1 MTLIVQNAIDPNFVN
16 TLVTATSSQTLA
28 NKTIKTTKEKV
39 TVVGAAPTSTTNFD
53 VVTQAISVYNTSS
66 TNFTLNVRGDAT
78 TTLASLLAVG
88 ESIGIALLVPNGST
102 PYYMSAVTI
111 DGAAQTPKY
120 QSGLAFAAG
129 NASSTDMY
137 NIFII
142 RTGTASPGVGTYQ
155 VYASQ
160 TKFA

>member
-16 TLVTATSSQTLA
+16 SLVTATSSQTLA

-39 TVVGAAPTSTTNFD
+39 TVVGTAPTSTTNFD

-102 PYYMSAVTI
+102 PYYMSAITI
-111 DGAAQTPKY
+111 DGTAQTPKY

-142 RTGTASPGVGTYQ
+142 RTGTASTGVGTYQ
-155 VYASQ
+155 VYISQ

>member
-88 ESIGIALLVPNGST
+88 ESIGIALLVPNGAT
-102 PYYMSAVTI
+102 AYYMNGLTI
-111 DGAAQTPKY
+111 DGVAQTPKY
-120 QSGLAFAAG
+120 QSGITFPAG
-129 NASSTDMY
+129 NPSSTDMY

-142 RTGTASPGVGTYQ
+142 KTGTSVYQ

>member
-1 MTLIVQNAIDPNFVN
+1 MTLVVQNALDPALYNSLA
-16 TLVTATSSQTLA
+16 TLSGSQTMT

-39 TVVGAAPTSTTNFD
+39 TVVGAAPSSTTNFD
-53 VVTQAISVYNTSS
+53 VVTQAISVYNTA
-66 TNFTLNVRGDAT
+66 TNNFTINVRGDAT

-88 ESIGIALLVPNGST
+88 ESIGIALLVPNGAGA
-102 PYYMSAVTI
+102 YYMNGLSI

-120 QSGLAFAAG
+120 QSGIVFAAG
-129 NASSTDMY
+129 NTNSTDMY

-142 RTGTASPGVGTYQ
+142 RTGTASPGLGTYQ

-160 TKFA
+160 TKYA

>member
-16 TLVTATSSQTLA
+16 SLVTATSSQTLS

-39 TVVGAAPTSTTNFD
+39 TVVAAAPTSTTNFD
-53 VVTQAISVYNTSS
+53 VVTQAIVVYNTS
-66 TNFTLNVRGDAT
+66 TNNFTLNVRGDAT

-88 ESIGIALLVPNGST
+88 ESIGIALLVPNGAGA
-102 PYYMSAVTI
+102 YYMTGVTI
-111 DGAAQTPKY
+111 DGISQTPKY
-120 QSGLAFAAG
+120 QSGIAFAAG